1 MAEGKQG
8 EIASL
13 LKIPPFFVKK
23 YVEQANNF
31 SDATLRDAIEY
42 GIFVDNAIKT
52 GGMNEYVAVE
62 SMIVRYSA

>member
-1 MAEGKQG
+1 MAEGKHG

-13 LKIPPFFVKK
+13 LKISPFLVKK
-23 YVEQANNF
+23 YREQANNF
-31 SDATLRDAIEY
+31 SAETLKDAIEY

-62 SMIVRYSA
+62 SMIVRFSA